1 MGFWGRDLVDS
12 RNFMCG
18 NVFESLQTSA
28 LSSPG
33 KESEPP
39 RALYFWGGVG
49 LYSCDISL
57 VLLPII
63 I

>member
-1 MGFWGRDLVDS
+1 MGLWVRALVDS
-12 RNFMCG
+12 RSLMCG
-18 NVFESLQTSA
+18 NMFESLQTSA

-33 KESEPP
+33 KEGEPP

-57 VLLPII
+57 VLVPII